1 MFEMNQTDNMIQNML
16 DAGCS
21 KEDVTCFCEC
31 RKKQSKQEE
40 LDILEKHREELLCDI
55 HQIQHKI
62 EMLDEQISALQGDS
76 DRSF

>member
-21 KEDVTCFCEC
+21 KEKVACFCEC

-40 LDILEKHREELLCDI
+40 LDILENHREELLCDI

-62 EMLDEQISALQGDS
+62 EMLDEQISVLQGDG